1 MENYNK
7 FVKDSSKKIKKLS
20 NLATRCDTIS
30 ADLYEKFKVFR
41 GLRDNKGR
49 GVVTGLTEI
58 SEINAFKYTE
68 NGDRIPIEGEC
79 FFRGIP
85 IQEIIAGNSY
95 NGRYGFEETA
105 YLLLCGKLPNKEEL
119 DDFIFLLNGLRKLP
133 DTFLRDVIL
142 KAVSENIMNAMAK
155 CVLSLYSY
163 DENAEDISIQ
173 NVFTQC
179 LKLIASFPV
188 LAVHSFQAHR
198 YYHLGKNLKIR
209 NPKPYLSTAENIL
222 YMLRGTGKYTAEEA
236 RLLDVCLI
244 LHAEHG
250 GGNNSTFTT
259 RVVTSSGTDTYSAI
273 AAALGSLKGPKHG
286 GANIK
291 VVEMME
297 DIKAHVAD
305 YSEKEVSAY
314 LRKILAKQAFDGQG
328 LIYGMGHAIYSL
340 SDPRANVLKDMLFS
354 DNYHF
359 EHTDDFELYQRV
371 YELAPKIIAETRQ
384 LYKGVAVNIDF
395 YTGYIYRMLH
405 ISKELFTPIFAIARI
420 AGWSAHRI
428 EELTNQSKIIRPAY
442 VAVGERQNYVTI
454 ENRKSSLLK
463 K

>member
-1 MENYNK
+1 MENTYNS
-7 FVKDSSKKIKKLS
+7 FKKTNKKEITRLTK
-20 NLATRCDTIS
+20 LTKRCDAIS
-30 ADLYEKFKVFR
+30 ANLYEKHKVFR
-41 GLRDNKGR
+41 GLRDNQGR
-49 GVVTGLTEI
+49 GVVTGLTDI
-58 SEINAFKYTE
+58 SEINAFKYTKDGE
-68 NGDRIPIEGEC
+68 RVAIEGEC
-79 FFRGIP
+79 FYRGIP
-85 IQEIIAGNSY
+85 IEKLIAGGAY
-95 NGRYGFEETA
+95 EGRYGFEETA
-105 YLLLCGKLPNKEEL
+105 YLLLTGKLPDKEEL
-119 DDFIFLLNGLRKLP
+119 DDFIYLLNGLRQLP

-142 KAVSENIMNAMAK
+142 KSVAENIMNAMAK

-163 DENAEDISIQ
+163 DDAAEDISIP

-179 LKLIASFPV
+179 LKLIAVFPV
-188 LAVHSFQAHR
+188 LAVHSLQAHR
-198 YYHLGKNLKIR
+198 YYHQGKNLKIR

-222 YMLRGTGKYTAEEA
+222 YMLRGTGRYTAEEA

-297 DIKAHVAD
+297 DIKSHVKD
-305 YSEKEVSAY
+305 YSEEEVKAY
-314 LRKILAKQAFDGQG
+314 LKKIMDGDAFDKQG

-340 SDPRANVLKDMLFS
+340 SDPRANVLQSILFNE
-354 DNYHF
+354 DYHF
-359 EHTDDFELYQRV
+359 NHTDDFELYKQV
-371 YELAPKIIAETRQ
+371 YKLAPIVIAEKRK
-384 LYKGVAVNIDF
+384 LFKPVAVNIDF

-405 ISKELFTPIFAIARI
+405 IPKELFTPIFAIARI

-428 EELTNQSKIIRPAY
+428 EELVNQSKIIRPAY
-442 VAVGERQNYVTI
+442 VAVGERQEYVPL
-454 ENRKSSLLK
+454 ENRKPSL
-463 K
+463 

>member
-1 MENYNK
+1 METYKK
-7 FVKDSSKKIKKLS
+7 FLRENMPKIKKL
-20 NLATRCDTIS
+20 TKITEKCDKIS
-30 ADLYEKFKVFR
+30 ADLFEKHKVFR
-41 GLRDNKGR
+41 GLRDNQGR

-58 SEINAFKYTE
+58 SEINAFRYTE
-68 NGDRIPIEGEC
+68 DGQRIPIEGEC

-85 IQEIIAGNSY
+85 IQQLINGGSY
-95 NGRYGFEETA
+95 DGRFGFEETA

-119 DDFIFLLNGLRKLP
+119 DDFIYLLSGLRQLP

-163 DENAEDISIQ
+163 DDKADDLSIE
-173 NVFTQC
+173 NVFMQC
-179 LKLIASFPV
+179 LKLIACFPM
-188 LAVHSFQAHR
+188 LAVHSFEAHK
-198 YYHLGKNLKIR
+198 YYHQGKNLKIR
-209 NPKPYLSTAENIL
+209 IPKPYLSTAENIL
-222 YMLRGTGKYTAEEA
+222 YMLRGTGKYTQEEA

-291 VVEMME
+291 VVQMME
-297 DIKAHVAD
+297 DIKAHVKD
-305 YSEKEVSAY
+305 YSDEEVKGY
-314 LRKILAKQAFDGQG
+314 LKKILDGEAFDKQG

-340 SDPRANVLKDMLFS
+340 SDPRANVLQGLLF
-354 DNYHF
+354 DENLHF
-359 EHTDDFELYQRV
+359 EHTEDFELYKQV
-371 YELAPKIIAETRQ
+371 YKLGPQVIAENKK
-384 LYKGVAVNIDF
+384 LFKGVAVNIDF
-395 YTGYIYRMLH
+395 YTGYIYKMLH
-405 ISKELFTPIFAIARI
+405 ISQELFTPIFAIARI

-428 EELTNQSKIIRPAY
+428 EELINQGKIIRPAY
-442 VAVGERQNYVTI
+442 VAVGERQEYVPLQD
-454 ENRKSSLLK
+454 R
-463 K
+463 

>member
-7 FVKDSSKKIKKLS
+7 FIKDNKKKIK
-20 NLATRCDTIS
+20 NLASLSSKCDYIT
-30 ADLYEKFKVFR
+30 ADLFEKHKVFR
-41 GLRDNKGR
+41 GLRDKKGN

-58 SEINAFKYTE
+58 SEINAFRYTE
-68 NGDRIPIEGEC
+68 NGERIPIEGEC
-79 FFRGIP
+79 FYRGIP
-85 IQEIIAGNSY
+85 IQQIIEGGAY
-95 NGRYGFEETA
+95 NGRFGFEETA
-105 YLLLCGKLPNKEEL
+105 YLLLCGKLPNKQEL
-119 DDFIFLLNGLRKLP
+119 DDFIFLLSGLRKLP

-163 DENAEDISIQ
+163 DEKAEDLDIQ

-179 LKLIASFPV
+179 LKLIACFPV
-188 LAVHSFQAHR
+188 LAVHSYQAHR
-198 YYHLGKNLKIR
+198 YYHEGKNLKIR

-222 YMLRGTGKYTAEEA
+222 YMLRGTDKFTAEEA

-297 DIKAHVAD
+297 DIKAHVKD
-305 YSEKEVSAY
+305 YSDDEVKNY
-314 LRKILAKQAFDGQG
+314 LKKILDGQAFDHQG

-340 SDPRANVLKDMLFS
+340 SDPRANVLKGMLFNE
-354 DNYHF
+354 NYHF
-359 EHTDDFELYQRV
+359 EHTPDFELYQKV
-371 YELAPKIIAETRQ
+371 YKMAPELIAEKRNVF
-384 LYKGVAVNIDF
+384 KGVAVNIDF
-395 YTGYIYRMLH
+395 YTGYIYKMLH

-428 EELTNQSKIIRPAY
+428 EELINQSKIIRPAY
-442 VAVGERQNYVTI
+442 VAVGDRQEYVKLDQ
-454 ENRKSSLLK
+454 RKPSQG
-463 K
+463 